1 MSSTIIRLRL
11 TGKEHNADVFRKA
24 VSIPHRFLYDFGG
37 VFPFFACFLSAVR
50 AEGRTVIL
58 CRQVDPLLIMTLPQT
73 YSAPFSAS
81 TMSIFRLFRATSRP
95 TARET
100 PKVSSTL
107 TQ

>member
-1 MSSTIIRLRL
+1 MTGNHSSVLYKRTE
-11 TGKEHNADVFRKA
+11 GADM
-24 VSIPHRFLYDFGG
+24 P
-37 VFPFFACFLSAVR
+37 SA
-50 AEGRTVIL
+50 
-58 CRQVDPLLIMTLPQT
+58 LLIEKNKYVVIKRVFSQT

-81 TMSIFRLFRATSRP
+81 TMSILRLFRATSRP